1 MTSQRGGVVI
11 REYVTAEL
19 QKDNNDHQQFLVIF
33 DCMEHEQL
41 VVDKVNTVL
50 VNVITVGGMDG

>member
-1 MTSQRGGVVI
+1 MVI
-11 REYVTAEL
+11 REHVTAEL